1 MTIFVTI
8 LIALGLAL
16 DAFAIAITGGMLVRN
31 SKLMHALRIAGL
43 FGFFQAFMPVVGWA
57 AGSALEDHIAGFD
70 HWLAF
75 VLLSLVGAHM
85 IYESVKP
92 EHARQTYNFLNIR
105 VLLLLAVA
113 TSIDALAAGVGF
125 AFMDLDIVRTVLI
138 IGGVTFFFSFVGYR
152 IGDRIGSVFGD
163 KVRILGGIIL
173 IAIGLKIV
181 IEHSL

>member
-16 DAFAIAITGGMLVRN
+16 DAFAIAITGGMLVR
-31 SKLMHALRIAGL
+31 STKLGHSLRIAGL
-43 FGFFQAFMPVVGWA
+43 FGLFQAFMPVVGWA
-57 AGSALEDHIAGFD
+57 AGSVLADYITGFD
-70 HWLAF
+70 HWVAF
-75 VLLSLVGAHM
+75 ALLSLVGTHM
-85 IYESVKP
+85 IYESMKP
-92 EHARQTYNFLNIR
+92 EHTKRAYDFLNIR
-105 VLLLLAVA
+105 ILLLLALA

-125 AFMDLDIVRTVLI
+125 ALMELDIIRTISI
-138 IGGVTFFFSFVGYR
+138 IGGVTFLLSFIGYR

-163 KVRILGGIIL
+163 NVRILGGIIL